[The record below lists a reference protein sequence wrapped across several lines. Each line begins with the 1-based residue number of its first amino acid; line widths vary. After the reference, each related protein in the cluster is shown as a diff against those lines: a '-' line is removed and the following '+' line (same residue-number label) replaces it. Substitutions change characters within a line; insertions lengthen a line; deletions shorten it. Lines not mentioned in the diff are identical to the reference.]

1 MSLLDVQKL
10 FIVHMF
16 QFVWAG
22 MLWTALAGSWVRQK
36 SREFL
41 GLWAVVSLLALST
54 LGLVGLHAYAMVQAQ
69 TVLPALWVG
78 AFQVLR
84 LLAAGLFLALEGSR
98 RPRGWLWVGVAL
110 VGLSVGLDLAF
121 RFSVPY
127 GPGRLMPT
135 ADVGTWLLVSAL
147 VFWGVLA
154 GLAFYLDRVMEAFL
168 VRFFIRLNVVFIVLA
183 AGMMFLIAELQW
195 RQFLRTVSEKSRSSA
210 ELIRGYVLHHLYR
223 GLSPEAV
230 LTHPDVVRSAV
241 IAFGEVL
248 ELREIR
254 LALGNA
260 RVVFAWKPDG
270 SIDQR
275 SEPSPGSPRSTGA
288 VRASPSVWLEGR
300 WVRLAWPVE
309 GASAVGSLEFI
320 QLPWSFSQ
328 TISRNLFIVFG
339 LFTLAVAAA
348 GLLVG
353 VVLLQMERLI
363 DRQRRDLMAAQEQ
376 LVRAARLAFLGEL
389 ASGIAHEINTPA
401 GVIATRSEF
410 IRTRLETCFR
420 TRRRIPP
427 LCAECFQDLDA
438 IQRQALRIGQFVQNL
453 LDLARPRPMQVTS
466 VDLVRVV
473 QQSLELL
480 RDPAQAHGIR
490 MSYEGPPT
498 CWVEGDPARLEQ
510 AVTNVV
516 KNAIEAMP
524 SGGEVRV
531 ILGDQVE
538 DVRLMI
544 RDDGPGIPP
553 EALAR
558 IWEPFYTTKPRG
570 AGLGLSIV
578 RNIVQAHGG
587 EIRVRSEPGKGTEFE
602 IFLPKRVR
610 VQGSVRRP
618 ETPVTAS

>member
-22 MLWTALAGSWVRQK
+22 MLWTALAGSWFRQK
-36 SREFL
+36 DRTL
-41 GLWAVVSLLALST
+41 WGLWAVVSLLALST
-54 LGLVGLHAYAMVQAQ
+54 LGLVGLYANATVRAQ

-84 LLAAGLFLALEGSR
+84 LLAAGLFLALEGR
-98 RPRGWLWVGVAL
+98 RRGWWPWVGAAL
-110 VGLSVGLDLAF
+110 VGLSVALDLAF
-121 RFSVPY
+121 RFTAFP
-127 GPGRLMPT
+127 LPT
-135 ADVGTWLLVSAL
+135 AGVGTWLLVSAL

-154 GLAFYLDRVMEAFL
+154 GLTLYLDRVMEVFL
-168 VRFFIRLNVVFIVLA
+168 VRFFLRLNVVFIVLA
-183 AGMMFLIAELQW
+183 TGMMLLIAELQW
-195 RQFLRTVSEKSRSSA
+195 RQFLRTVSERSRSPA

-223 GLSPEAV
+223 GLTPEAV

-248 ELREIR
+248 ELRDIR
-254 LALGNA
+254 LALGDA
-260 RVVFAWKPDG
+260 RVAFVWRPDG
-270 SIDQR
+270 SIDSR
-275 SEPSPGSPRSTGA
+275 LESSDGPRSTRQ
-288 VRASPSVWLEGR
+288 VRASPSVGLEGR
-300 WVRLAWPVE
+300 WVRLVWPVE
-309 GASAVGSLEFI
+309 GASVVGSLEFV
-320 QLPWSFSQ
+320 QLPWGFIQ
-328 TISRNLFIVFG
+328 TISRNLFVVFG
-339 LFTLAVAAA
+339 LFTLGVVAA

-363 DRQRRDLMAAQEQ
+363 DRQRRDLLAAQEQ
-376 LVRAARLAFLGEL
+376 LVWAARLAFLGEL

-410 IRTRLETCFR
+410 IRMRLETCFR
-420 TRRRIPP
+420 TRRQIPP

-453 LDLARPRPMQVTS
+453 LDLARPQPMQVQT

-473 QQSLELL
+473 QQALELL
-480 RDPAQAHGIR
+480 RDPAGAHGVCMR
-490 MSYEGPPT
+490 YEGPT
-498 CWVEGDPARLEQ
+498 ACWVEGDPARLEQ
-510 AVTNVV
+510 AVTNIV

-531 ILGDQVE
+531 VLQDRGD
-538 DVRLMI
+538 DVRLVI
-544 RDDGPGIPP
+544 RDNGPGIPP

-558 IWEPFYTTKPRG
+558 VWEPFYTTKPRG

-578 RNIVQAHGG
+578 RTIVQAHGG
-587 EIRVRSEPGKGTEFE
+587 DVRVRSEVGRGTEFE
-602 IFLPKRVR
+602 IVLPRRVR
-610 VQGSVRRP
+610 SVIGGPAVGERR
-618 ETPVTAS
+618 AGARSL